1 MKKKKKQKKT
11 KQTNKQKKKTRLHKP
26 YLVTISVEK
35 TFQPKLS
42 TQPHNKNRYNF
53 SGNC

>member
-1 MKKKKKQKKT
+1 MKKKE
-11 KQTNKQKKKTRLHKP
+11 KQKKKKRLHKP

-42 TQPHNKNRYNF
+42 TQPHGKNRYNF
-53 SGNC
+53 RGNC

>member
-1 MKKKKKQKKT
+1 MKKKKKQKK
-11 KQTNKQKKKTRLHKP
+11 KKRLHKP

-42 TQPHNKNRYNF
+42 TQEQKQLQRELLEFFCYP
-53 SGNC
+53 SA